1 MIVTFTDF
9 GTTMKPTF
17 IQMVSKR
24 HGRNCLMTNNKLSSL
39 CDEDLDLIRD
49 LAQKELIHQQDSFKN
64 WGMTPYTTSRK
75 TEKCKRIIVAI
86 QNQKDLNKKL
96 SDKW

>member
-1 MIVTFTDF
+1 
-9 GTTMKPTF
+9 
-17 IQMVSKR
+17 
-24 HGRNCLMTNNKLSSL
+24 MTSNKLSSL

-49 LAQKELIHQQDSFKN
+49 LAQRELIHQQDSFKS
-64 WGMTPYTTSRK
+64 WGMISHTTSRK

>member
-1 MIVTFTDF
+1 M
-9 GTTMKPTF
+9 
-17 IQMVSKR
+17 
-24 HGRNCLMTNNKLSSL
+24 
-39 CDEDLDLIRD
+39 CDEDLDLIRE

-64 WGMTPYTTSRK
+64 WGMTLQTTSRK